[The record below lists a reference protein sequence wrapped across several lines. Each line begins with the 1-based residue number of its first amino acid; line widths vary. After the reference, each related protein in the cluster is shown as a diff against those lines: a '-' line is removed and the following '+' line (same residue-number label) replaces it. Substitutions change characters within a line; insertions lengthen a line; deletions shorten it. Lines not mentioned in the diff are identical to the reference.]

1 MKDNP
6 DSKRGEHDEHD
17 KLHRQ
22 ARVSVPRES
31 PERPLSLRLNDF
43 LGIVRVE
50 VPSRDSPPIGHYWR
64 PRFGENR
71 QYERRFNNF
80 SVWEPFKSHY
90 KTTGSPRACPFSHH
104 PPDRIRTRPDR
115 CDRDKRPRNMV
126 SVLGSELQSGGR
138 HAATGLLLTLATD
151 QLHYSNDPRRQPGTG
166 GKSRLSIQYHEGYG
180 GT

>member
-6 DSKRGEHDEHD
+6 DSKPGEHDEHD
-17 KLHRQ
+17 KFHRQ

-71 QYERRFNNF
+71 QYEQRFNNF
-80 SVWEPFKSHY
+80 SV
-90 KTTGSPRACPFSHH
+90 
-104 PPDRIRTRPDR
+104 
-115 CDRDKRPRNMV
+115 
-126 SVLGSELQSGGR
+126 
-138 HAATGLLLTLATD
+138 
-151 QLHYSNDPRRQPGTG
+151 
-166 GKSRLSIQYHEGYG
+166 
-180 GT
+180 